1 MIMPPKT
8 DYAFILTDQ
17 AGLSSKMFYTKKN
30 IIARL
35 TSNKEKNRKGIS
47 SVKKTADIAIYKTM
61 AASGSVPKAAGYKS
75 LFDVLFQAVVT
86 TAIKPH

>member
-1 MIMPPKT
+1 MPPKT

-35 TSNKEKNRKGIS
+35 TSNKEKTGR
-47 SVKKTADIAIYKTM
+47 V
-61 AASGSVPKAAGYKS
+61 
-75 LFDVLFQAVVT
+75 
-86 TAIKPH
+86 